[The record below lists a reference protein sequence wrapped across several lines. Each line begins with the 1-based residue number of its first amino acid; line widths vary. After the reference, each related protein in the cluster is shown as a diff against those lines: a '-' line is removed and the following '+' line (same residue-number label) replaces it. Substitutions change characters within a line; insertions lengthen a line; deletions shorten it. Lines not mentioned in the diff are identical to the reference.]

1 MKKQYVNLVQLAGLF
16 YMIQASLITFSYPH
30 LAARYFGTN
39 GWLAFIICFA
49 LASLNLLLIFAVYR
63 LGQGESILVILEN
76 QIPKLILYPV
86 YLGLAALWTAIG
98 CMEAKRYI
106 LIFQMVAFP
115 TTDPMIFKLIIDL
128 LILYLLSKGI
138 YNIIKASTFFFIL
151 VLSLLL
157 LLFFLLQDFEWVRMT
172 PFVFQESEGI
182 FFGIPVVYAAFIG
195 YELCLF
201 LFPYVDQRT
210 KLIPSVFT
218 GLVGITISYVL
229 VTIVAFGIFSLEQ
242 LKKMPYP
249 LIDMLASI
257 RFPFVE
263 RVENLFYGFFIF
275 TTLVA
280 SVMYIWAARELILRI
295 LPRVSPNLLGFIMI
309 AIAYIFSFYPQA
321 LNDVRDL
328 LQFLATIEM
337 GVAYILPFLLI
348 LLLSIQRMKVGKI
361 GK

>member
-1 MKKQYVNLVQLAGLF
+1 MKKQYVHLVQLAALF
-16 YMIQASLITFSYPH
+16 YMIQASFITFSYPH

-39 GWLAFIICFA
+39 GWLSLIICCA
-49 LASLNLLLIFAVYR
+49 IASLNMLLIFAVYR

-76 QIPKLILYPV
+76 RIPKLILYPV
-86 YLGLAALWTAIG
+86 YLGLAALWTAMG

-115 TTDPMIFKLIIDL
+115 TTNPMIFKLFIDL
-128 LILYLLSKGI
+128 LIFYLLTQGI
-138 YNIIKASTFFFIL
+138 YNIIKGSTFFFML
-151 VLSLLL
+151 VFGLLL
-157 LLFFLLQDFEWVRMT
+157 FLFFLLQDFEWVRMT

-182 FFGIPVVYAAFIG
+182 LYGIPVIYAAFLG

-201 LFPYVDQRT
+201 LFPYVDRRT

-218 GLVGITISYVL
+218 GLVGITLSYIL
-229 VTIVAFGIFSLEQ
+229 VSIVAFGIFSLEQ

-263 RVENLFYGFFIF
+263 RVENLFYGFFLF

-280 SVMYIWAARELILRI
+280 SVMYIWAAREVCLRI
-295 LPRVSPNLLGFIMI
+295 LPRVSPNILGFILI
-309 AIAYIFSFYPQA
+309 AIAYGLSFYPKA

-328 LQFLATIEM
+328 LQFLGFIEI
-337 GVAYILPFLLI
+337 GVAFILPLLLI
-348 LLLSIQRMKVGKI
+348 LLLSIRRMGVGKI